1 MLENRKK
8 FFDDSS
14 YILMDLPKIFGLIPF
29 DLLIPYD
36 LMNITSATKSCLSTP
51 INFYY
56 LKHREQNVS
65 ANDVVSDIFAFL
77 LYLSQGLML
86 RLMIFN
92 IFFNPNLG
100 KGVYSLLVLPQ

>member
-36 LMNITSATKSCLSTP
+36 LMNITSATKSCFSTP
-51 INFYY
+51 INSY
-56 LKHREQNVS
+56 LKHQQQNVS
-65 ANDVVSDIFAFL
+65 ANDVVSDIFTFL
-77 LYLSQGLML
+77 LYLSQGLIL
-86 RLMIFN
+86 RLIIFN
-92 IFFNPNLG
+92 TFFNTNLG
-100 KGVYSLLVLPQ
+100 RRVYSLLVFPQ